1 MPPPRDEH
9 EPKTNADGSDAKG
22 SVEPL
27 SQSQW
32 QRSSDLTPE
41 AWQQQVDLQLKQQ
54 QSEQQDEPW
63 ASHGHHQHTSHRP
76 ESIFKD
82 SKSTSTP
89 VSFVFFIRQLDVFI
103 IPNQQSGCLLSAMIL
118 KNVKATTSVDAILK
132 ALDPFAYLDERN
144 VRLVKAKP
152 PGAKC
157 FCFVD
162 MDSHEVR
169 TLPRTHV

>member
-1 MPPPRDEH
+1 MRYIQADDCGRGFREADQKVPLLQEPLLPPPAQH
-9 EPKTNADGSDAKG
+9 EPKTNSNGSEAKG
-22 SVEPL
+22 SMEPL

-63 ASHGHHQHTSHRP
+63 ASHGHHQHASHRP

-82 SKSTSTP
+82 SKT
-89 VSFVFFIRQLDVFI
+89 
-103 IPNQQSGCLLSAMIL
+103 MIL
-118 KNVKATTSVDAILK
+118 KNVKANTSVDAILK

-162 MDSHEVR
+162 MDSHE
-169 TLPRTHV
+169 